1 MAYILFD
8 LDDTLLASEEA
19 FHQAY
24 VDIEVDLEVLYSARQ
39 SVKAILPKD
48 SVNAHNR
55 WLYFKKYLELKKSY
69 STDSLIQMASRY
81 ESSLLKTLSAHWM
94 KSGNLEVIKK
104 LKKNHSLAVL
114 TNENLR
120 TQMLKLSLV
129 DPHGSFFDFVLTS
142 EELGVEKPSL
152 LGFRTAQ
159 EKWGCKPHEVVM
171 VGDSFKNDIEP
182 ALICGFKAV
191 WLTGT
196 PHPTA
201 DRKYS
206 SINNLHDLEKT
217 IEAIL

>member
-24 VDIEVDLEVLYSARQ
+24 VDLEVDLELLYSARQ
-39 SVKAILPKD
+39 SVKSSLPKD

-55 WLYFKKYLELKKSY
+55 WLYFKKYLELNKSY
-69 STDSLIQMASRY
+69 STDSLIQMASQY
-81 ESSLLKTLSAHWM
+81 ESSLLRTLSAHWM
-94 KSGNLEVIKK
+94 KSGYLDVLKK

-120 TQMLKLSLV
+120 TQMLKLNLI
-129 DPHGSFFDFVLTS
+129 DPHGNFFDFVLTS

-152 LGFRTAQ
+152 LGFKTAQ
-159 EKWGCKPHEVVM
+159 EKWGCKPHELVM

-182 ALICGFKAV
+182 ALVCGYKAV
-191 WLTGT
+191 WITGAPDPNT
-196 PHPTA
+196 DH
-201 DRKYS
+201 KYS
-206 SINNLHDLEKT
+206 SISNLNDLEKT
-217 IEAIL
+217 LEAIL